1 MEHKENDIAR
11 FAVCEDGNVTAGPP
25 SLPVDPPV
33 AFAAVLAV
41 NSPPLPLQPGDLL
54 DFDPVELE
62 PRSDGWTREK
72 QRAFI
77 EALADC
83 GIVREAAARVGM
95 SEQSARRLRR
105 RADAATFNIAWEA
118 ALQLGADQLRSV
130 AFERAIEG
138 VVKPHFY
145 HGEKVG
151 EERVYDN
158 RLLLAL
164 LARAETTVPYA
175 DARRAR
181 SDWERW
187 MEAIEDGDPPLAV
200 GREGREPRIWQD
212 VEGRWWTDFRP
223 PFGFAGD
230 RRGDYGDE
238 EYCRACTAGEL
249 AAIEAMQARKAA
261 EEHLRRDAFF
271 ARLIAP
277 G

>member
-1 MEHKENDIAR
+1 MEHNQNDFAR
-11 FAVCEDGNVTAGPP
+11 SAPGEEGHVTAARPEPPLGPP
-25 SLPVDPPV
+25 
-33 AFAAVLAV
+33 AAVGDALAI
-41 NSPPLPLQPGDLL
+41 NSPPLPRPPNARL
-54 DFDPVELE
+54 DFEPIELE
-62 PRSDGWTREK
+62 HRSDGWTREK

-118 ALQLGADQLRSV
+118 ALQLGADRLRSV

-164 LARAETTVPYA
+164 LARVERTVPYA
-175 DARRAR
+175 DAKRAL

-187 MEAIEDGDPPLAV
+187 MAAIEDGDAPPPA
-200 GREGREPRIWQD
+200 GSEGGEPRLWQD

-223 PFGFAGD
+223 PSGFAGEH
-230 RRGDYGDE
+230 RGDYGDE
-238 EYCRACTAGEL
+238 DYCRVCIAGEL

-261 EEHLRRDAFF
+261 EEHIRRDAFF
-271 ARLIAP
+271 ARIISP